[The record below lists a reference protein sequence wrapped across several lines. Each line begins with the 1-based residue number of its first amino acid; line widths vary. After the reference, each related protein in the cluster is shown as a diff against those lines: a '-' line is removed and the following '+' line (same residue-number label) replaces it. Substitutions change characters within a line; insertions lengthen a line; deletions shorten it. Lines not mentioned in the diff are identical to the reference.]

1 MKKTYNYSDF
11 VMMNRMKY
19 LLLVPIVILLA
30 AAVYIFFI
38 YDPNPSKDTNN
49 GASMTLGEPKQTGS
63 PEIGSTTATDAVEF
77 KTAPVTLP
85 SAKESSSDES
95 QLEVAASDEEN
106 SGELALSDE
115 AESAENFLSAADDDS
130 TEETTLSAAVDDSEE
145 ASTIS
150 SAVDDS
156 EEASTASSA
165 VDDSIEETTLSV
177 AVDDSEEESTI
188 SSTVDDSTEE
198 STISSV
204 ADESMEEAITS
215 AVAEESMEDSLTE
228 DATAK
233 RVTYVATDGIDSPQG
248 VSFVGEESRETTAVQ
263 VEEEPSQ
270 SMVADDQQQLS
281 GGYIEHKAVITSSL
295 SQATSDAGMSANQT
309 ARIGRI
315 FKPYLDSSRELRKG
329 DKLTIF
335 LDPGAAKTGNDAER
349 IHRIEFHGA
358 RKNLVVTR
366 KEGSLSDYEVRNVDG
381 KMLTG
386 EVSTTA
392 IAVEKPRREVL
403 VEPAPVVEKS
413 RREVSVKPAPAV
425 EKPRQATP
433 VEPAS
438 ASLVD
443 NNAAT
448 GEMKRIE
455 GVVTVTL
462 FSAAREAGLN
472 AGQLKKL
479 EEILNPYINFSKEV
493 RKGDRIVITLDGS
506 EIYSSEFNGA
516 VKKLTVARSD
526 DGTYREIKPGEA
538 ESVSGESSGSHG
550 DENSSAK
557 KPPFWKRWFGSSSKE
572 EGNN

>member
-11 VMMNRMKY
+11 VMMNRVKY
-19 LLLVPIVILLA
+19 FLLVPIVILLA

-77 KTAPVTLP
+77 KTASVTLP
-85 SAKESSSDES
+85 SAEESSNDES
-95 QLEVAASDEEN
+95 QMEIVASDEE
-106 SGELALSDE
+106 SSSEFALSDE

-145 ASTIS
+145 
-150 SAVDDS
+150 
-156 EEASTASSA
+156 
-165 VDDSIEETTLSV
+165 
-177 AVDDSEEESTI
+177 ESTT
-188 SSTVDDSTEE
+188 SSTVDDSKEE
-198 STISSV
+198 PATSYAV
-204 ADESMEEAITS
+204 DESMEETITS
-215 AVAEESMEDSLTE
+215 AAAEESMEDSLTE

-233 RVTYVATDGIDSPQG
+233 RVTYVATDGIDSPQA
-248 VSFVGEESRETTAVQ
+248 VSFVQEESRETTAVQ

-270 SMVADDQQQLS
+270 NMVADDQQQLS

-329 DKLTIF
+329 DELTIF
-335 LDPGAAKTGNDAER
+335 LDPGAAKTGNDAEQ

-366 KEGSLSDYEVRNVDG
+366 KGGSLSDYEVRNTDG
-381 KMLTG
+381 KTLTG

-392 IAVEKPRREVL
+392 IAVEKPRREVF
-403 VEPAPVVEKS
+403 VE
-413 RREVSVKPAPAV
+413 PAPAV
-425 EKPRQATP
+425 EKTRREMP
-433 VEPAS
+433 VEPAPIANKTRHE
-438 ASLVD
+438 ASSVEPASRRMAD
-443 NNAAT
+443 YNAAT

-479 EEILNPYINFSKEV
+479 EEILNPYINFNKDV
-493 RKGDRIVITLDGS
+493 RKGDSIVITLDGS

-526 DGTYREIKPGEA
+526 DGTYREVKPGETDTI
-538 ESVSGESSGSHG
+538 SGES
-550 DENSSAK
+550 DDNSSAK
-557 KPPFWKRWFGSSSKE
+557 KPPFWKRWFGGKE
-572 EGNN
+572 RTE